1 MFPSQA
7 WLQELVA
14 VSRHVL
20 SIEASYWC
28 PVSGQFF
35 SLKTPVILRLRP
47 CRRPLWQCGLPNC
60 WLGGLAIF
68 WSAWILAGLLGFC
81 CSVFVLL
88 VLSNAMCASFWMLV
102 SMSVFLALVV
112 ASLSPQ
118 LLTIALCF
126 KTLSYDRF
134 DGLLRCCFLLSVFLL
149 NLFAEMCAGSLAS
162 GCLFSKQFYV
172 RKRKW

>member
-1 MFPSQA
+1 MEFHGYTPHLSSF
-7 WLQELVA
+7 LSLVGYGFSCFHLPFMA
-14 VSRHVL
+14 FHC
-20 SIEASYWC
+20 SITHS
-28 PVSGQFF
+28 
-35 SLKTPVILRLRP
+35 ILRLRP

-88 VLSNAMCASFWMLV
+88 VLSNAMCASSWMLV

-134 DGLLRCCFLLSVFLL
+134 DGLLRCCFWLSVF
-149 NLFAEMCAGSLAS
+149 
-162 GCLFSKQFYV
+162 
-172 RKRKW
+172 